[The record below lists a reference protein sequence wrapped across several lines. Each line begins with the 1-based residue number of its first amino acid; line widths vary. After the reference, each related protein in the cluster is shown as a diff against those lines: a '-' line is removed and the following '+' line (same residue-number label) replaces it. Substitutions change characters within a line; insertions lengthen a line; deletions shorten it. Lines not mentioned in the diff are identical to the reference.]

1 MYPDDRRALYRL
13 TSSLIGRAS
22 RLGMEANLG
31 PQVSERRP
39 GPTFGDVTPDRV
51 TGSLGAA
58 VRVLGEVCQSSV
70 GAVGAARLLLQLT
83 VKRLWVSTDG
93 LRSGAGAALL
103 KRQWRLALL
112 TARHPI
118 GPLAL
123 RPNTRT
129 HISVCDKGCV
139 ASQIKRPPLVGFHAS
154 CDGFP
159 RGPMTLETSVL
170 EFNAGALRCLFV
182 KPNLDLAGHV
192 QVRLEDPLRADIPTE
207 DNANRRLVDEDAR
220 AHRHSV
226 PSTARSKMC
235 PPPEARIWSRRLG
248 H

>member
-58 VRVLGEVCQSSV
+58 VRVLGEGCQSSV

-103 KRQWRLALL
+103 KRQWRPALL

-118 GPLAL
+118 GPISSKAEHAHSHQCL
-123 RPNTRT
+123 RQGMRSEPDKATTPRRLPRLVRRLPTRA
-129 HISVCDKGCV
+129 HDARDLSARVQRGCV
-139 ASQIKRPPLVGFHAS
+139 AVS
-154 CDGFP
+154 
-159 RGPMTLETSVL
+159 
-170 EFNAGALRCLFV
+170 LR
-182 KPNLDLAGHV
+182 K
-192 QVRLEDPLRADIPTE
+192 T
-207 DNANRRLVDEDAR
+207 
-220 AHRHSV
+220 
-226 PSTARSKMC
+226 
-235 PPPEARIWSRRLG
+235 
-248 H
+248 